1 MLSTPG
7 PGYPHHHSCLCPCL
21 HVCCLLC
28 GCPRRGIGHPHCL
41 SLARDKPGAEEFV
54 GTPQLDYPF
63 SSKQCLALAT
73 PHQHHSQPCSFSF
86 IQDYCHQKEKKQRK
100 DKPRTDFPHCPPG
113 LSLPHAQSWAARGHG
128 GGCLRKKPQRCPSGV
143 AQPCQARSIL
153 PLNMKLPLS
162 PNPLPRGWVSPHFSS
177 LTLMKQHGGLQG
189 STCFYL
195 CPSSLCPLLPPL
207 SFPSFSSGYF
217 SRAGMLVLLLLP
229 SSCDL
234 NIKHLRK
241 ISPRA
246 PSPGSIPGPR
256 QPP

>member
-1 MLSTPG
+1 M
-7 PGYPHHHSCLCPCL
+7 
-21 HVCCLLC
+21 
-28 GCPRRGIGHPHCL
+28 
-41 SLARDKPGAEEFV
+41 
-54 GTPQLDYPF
+54 
-63 SSKQCLALAT
+63 
-73 PHQHHSQPCSFSF
+73 
-86 IQDYCHQKEKKQRK
+86 
-100 DKPRTDFPHCPPG
+100 
-113 LSLPHAQSWAARGHG
+113 WGHG
-128 GGCLRKKPQRCPSGV
+128 GGCLHKKPQRCPSGV
-143 AQPCQARSIL
+143 AQPYQARSIL

-177 LTLMKQHGGLQG
+177 LMLMKQHGGLQG

-195 CPSSLCPLLPPL
+195 CLSSLCPLLPPL

-256 QPP
+256 LHPRPPTPSQTPASPPALRGGRGEHGLGVGGAAADGAPMSWRGPHCTPTPHRPCLALFSPNSPAFSASLLV

>member
-1 MLSTPG
+1 M
-7 PGYPHHHSCLCPCL
+7 
-21 HVCCLLC
+21 
-28 GCPRRGIGHPHCL
+28 
-41 SLARDKPGAEEFV
+41 
-54 GTPQLDYPF
+54 
-63 SSKQCLALAT
+63 
-73 PHQHHSQPCSFSF
+73 
-86 IQDYCHQKEKKQRK
+86 
-100 DKPRTDFPHCPPG
+100 
-113 LSLPHAQSWAARGHG
+113 WGHG
-128 GGCLRKKPQRCPSGV
+128 GGFLRKKPQRCPSGV
-143 AQPCQARSIL
+143 AQPYQARSIL

-177 LTLMKQHGGLQG
+177 LMLMKQHGGLQG

-195 CPSSLCPLLPPL
+195 CLSSLCPLLPPL

-256 QPP
+256 LHPRPPTPSQAPASPPALRGGEGGAWPRGWRGRCRWGPHVLEGPPLHTHTPQALSCPFLSQFPSLFSISACLGRGIFNPSQFSSG

>member
-1 MLSTPG
+1 M
-7 PGYPHHHSCLCPCL
+7 
-21 HVCCLLC
+21 
-28 GCPRRGIGHPHCL
+28 
-41 SLARDKPGAEEFV
+41 
-54 GTPQLDYPF
+54 
-63 SSKQCLALAT
+63 
-73 PHQHHSQPCSFSF
+73 
-86 IQDYCHQKEKKQRK
+86 
-100 DKPRTDFPHCPPG
+100 
-113 LSLPHAQSWAARGHG
+113 WGHG
-128 GGCLRKKPQRCPSGV
+128 GGFLRKKPQRCPSGV
-143 AQPCQARSIL
+143 AQPYQARSIL

-177 LTLMKQHGGLQG
+177 LMLMKQHGGLQG

-256 QPP
+256 LHPRPPPAPWPCGGGGGGMASGLEGPLPMGPPCPGGAPIAHPHPTGLVLPFSLPIPQPFQHLCLFREGHI